1 MSNHSIS
8 EDDEGDGA
16 SAAAVPAEKR
26 QASARL
32 ATVVSAATVVA
43 AQTQHM
49 ALDAAARSAS
59 ATVGNGR
66 AATGWARRSGG
77 AVAASPRNETPPVSV
92 EPRSESDGQR
102 GASAQAVAGSGN
114 GAAGG
119 TN

>member
-1 MSNHSIS
+1 MSNQSIS

-102 GASAQAVAGSGN
+102 ASAQTVAGSGN